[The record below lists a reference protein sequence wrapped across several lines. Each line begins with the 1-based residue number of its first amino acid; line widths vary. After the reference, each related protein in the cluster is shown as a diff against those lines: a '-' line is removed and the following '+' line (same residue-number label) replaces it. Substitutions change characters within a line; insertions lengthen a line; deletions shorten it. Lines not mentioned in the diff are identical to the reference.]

1 MTITLVEVQTSEG
14 WIWTKSAGVVLFY
27 LYATH
32 PPLRITLK
40 MWRVHSGLAS
50 KVPVTPFKV
59 SLRLQQGGSTGEGV
73 RAPPRF
79 VASYCRFVA
88 LRMQIW
94 DSKKQNV
101 PQILASKNPRDL
113 GSSGHHFWSVFC
125 RFVVLSLC
133 RFAIWDNLSRVQK

>member
-59 SLRLQQGGSTGEGV
+59 SLRLQHGGSTGEGV
-73 RAPPRF
+73 CAPPRF
-79 VASYCRFVA
+79 VASYCRFVGFGA
-88 LRMQIW
+88 IRAPFLLHIF
-94 DSKKQNV
+94 S
-101 PQILASKNPRDL
+101 
-113 GSSGHHFWSVFC
+113 FCC

-133 RFAIWDNLSRVQK
+133 RFEIWDNLIPTRGHLYGTFFRALFIWIKNNAS